1 MTEEKLKEILAH
13 PEWTE
18 IEYKKSQTDLARTVY
33 ESICAFLN
41 RRGGHIVLGADD
53 DGSVVGIEDGYV
65 KKQIDTLTTDMNNP
79 QLFNPTF
86 YLTFEPLK
94 VDGKNVIY
102 CYVPESQQAH
112 SYKGQF
118 YDRNQDGDFILRGT
132 EQIANLFIRKSK
144 QHTEDRVF
152 PSIAIDDLDPNAFE
166 YLRKMVALKDNKHEW
181 LGMSNE
187 EILRSGR
194 MILNDPDTG
203 KPGISLAGV
212 LLFGTDLAIGM
223 ALPMYKID
231 LLCRIRDTELYDD
244 RLTLHCNLFRAYD
257 QIMDFLKKHL
267 SEVPYIEDMQRFSL
281 RDKILREVALNLLIH
296 REYSNSYPTT
306 LTIWSDR
313 IETENWNLPF
323 QYGFITP
330 ENLKP
335 HPKNPVIANVFS
347 QTGLVEELGSGTRKI
362 FKYVPLYAKG
372 KEATIEDAD
381 VFRMTI
387 PHPDVFSPQIE
398 EKIEGKTV
406 KIEGKTTEKILEAIK
421 QKPNITTPEIAESLG
436 LTEHAIYYSIRKLRE
451 NGRLRRVG
459 GAKGGYWEIIK
470 E

>member
-1 MTEEKLKEILAH
+1 MKIQRILLSVALAFGAMGLRAQDAPKVVTMQVEEFI
-13 PEWTE
+13 
-18 IEYKKSQTDLARTVY
+18 YKK
-33 ESICAFLN
+33 
-41 RRGGHIVLGADD
+41 
-53 DGSVVGIEDGYV
+53 
-65 KKQIDTLTTDMNNP
+65 
-79 QLFNPTF
+79 PTA
-86 YLTFEPLK
+86 
-94 VDGKNVIY
+94 GK
-102 CYVPESQQAH
+102 
-112 SYKGQF
+112 
-118 YDRNQDGDFILRGT
+118 
-132 EQIANLFIRKSK
+132 
-144 QHTEDRVF
+144 
-152 PSIAIDDLDPNAFE
+152 
-166 YLRKMVALKDNKHEW
+166 
-181 LGMSNE
+181 
-187 EILRSGR
+187 
-194 MILNDPDTG
+194 
-203 KPGISLAGV
+203 
-212 LLFGTDLAIGM
+212 
-223 ALPMYKID
+223 
-231 LLCRIRDTELYDD
+231 
-244 RLTLHCNLFRAYD
+244 
-257 QIMDFLKKHL
+257 
-267 SEVPYIEDMQRFSL
+267 
-281 RDKILREVALNLLIH
+281 VALNLLIH

-372 KEATIEDAD
+372 KEAIIEDAD